1 VKSQFFHEKIAD
13 DILKLFD
20 SHTIYTML
28 MLPIIRR
35 HFEVF
40 PLDKKLKEE
49 MNF

>member
-1 VKSQFFHEKIAD
+1 
-13 DILKLFD
+13 
-20 SHTIYTML
+20 ML